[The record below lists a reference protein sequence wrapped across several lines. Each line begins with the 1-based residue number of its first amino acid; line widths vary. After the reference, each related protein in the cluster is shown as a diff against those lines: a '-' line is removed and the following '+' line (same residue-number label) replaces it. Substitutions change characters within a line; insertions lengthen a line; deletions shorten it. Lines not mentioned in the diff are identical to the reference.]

1 MKLIGID
8 LDGTLLNSDS
18 KINKENIEALKSIA
32 NEDGYYVYICSGRPQ
47 DNIKE
52 LLDKY
57 DLDLPRVGSNGGVA
71 YEGDKMLFEFPFSR
85 EAALKVY
92 KVIKDYPYLTYN
104 RMGRFGETDHLEK
117 LEHLFNIA
125 KDVLT
130 QSELKS
136 FDNYKN
142 GLKFHEFTDFY
153 KMLDDK
159 NLQILKFFMYMPIDE
174 IKKTIQSKLVGKKGI
189 NCTES
194 ESINIE
200 IVPDHV
206 NKGKVFEHLEKY
218 LNLENSTRIA
228 IGDSLND
235 LEMFEMAD
243 YSFAMENAHP
253 DIKELADY
261 QVASNDNH
269 GVAEAIEIIKKI

>member
-8 LDGTLLNSDS
+8 LDGTLLNSKS
-18 KINKENIEALKSIA
+18 EINKENIEALKSIA
-32 NEDGYYVYICSGRPQ
+32 NQDGYYVYICSGRPQ
-47 DNIKE
+47 DNIKD

-57 DLDLPRVGSNGGVA
+57 NLDLPRVGSNGGIG
-71 YEGDKMLFEFPFSR
+71 YEGNNRLFEHPFQK
-85 EAALKVY
+85 EAAIEVY
-92 KVIKDYPYLTYN
+92 EVIKDYPYLTYN
-104 RMGRFGETDHLEK
+104 RYGRFGEVDHLDK
-117 LEHLFNIA
+117 IEHLFNIS

-130 QSELKS
+130 ESDLNS

-142 GLKFHEFTDFY
+142 GLTFKEFTDFY
-153 KMLDDK
+153 KMVNYEELP
-159 NLQILKFFMYMPIDE
+159 ILKFFMYMPVKE
-174 IKKTIQSKLVGKKGI
+174 IKNEIQNKLSGKKGI

-200 IVPDHV
+200 IIPDNV
-206 NKGKVFEHLEKY
+206 NKGKVFEYLEKY
-218 LNLENSTRIA
+218 LGIENSTRIA

-235 LEMFEMAD
+235 LEMFKMAD

-253 DIKELADY
+253 DIKKLADY

-269 GVAEAIEIIKKI
+269 GVAEAIEIIKKL